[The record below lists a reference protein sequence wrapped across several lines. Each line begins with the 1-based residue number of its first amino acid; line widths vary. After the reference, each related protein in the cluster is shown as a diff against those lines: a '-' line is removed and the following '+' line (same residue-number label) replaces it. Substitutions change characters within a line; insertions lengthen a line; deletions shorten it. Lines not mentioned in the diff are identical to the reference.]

1 MTLSA
6 LLGRKNGPVIGGVQI
21 DVSLRETHSV
31 TKTISDSPVEV
42 GSDISDHV
50 KKSPD
55 EVSLDGM
62 LSNLPS
68 SLIARAE
75 LETSGDTA
83 EKRYADLLDLVNNAD
98 SFELITGLR
107 VYSNMVFTSFA
118 VERDNTSGEVIRFKA
133 TMREIEF
140 AQSETVEVAPSEV
153 DSGKVEPT
161 TDRGTKPK
169 KPAPPAAAAKS
180 SSVLSDL
187 TGGKAGASS
196 VANFLN
202 F

>member
-1 MTLSA
+1 MALSA
-6 LLGRKNGPVIGGVQI
+6 LLGRKNGPVIGGVQV
-21 DVSLRETHSV
+21 DVSLRETHSS

-55 EVSLDGM
+55 EVSIDGV
-62 LSNLPS
+62 LSDLPS
-68 SLIARAE
+68 SLISLAE
-75 LETSGDTA
+75 QEISGNTA
-83 EKRYADLLDLVNNAD
+83 EKRYAELLDLVSNAD
-98 SFELITGLR
+98 SFELVTGLR
-107 VYSNMVFTSFA
+107 VYSNMVFTAFS
-118 VERDNTSGEVIRFKA
+118 VDRDNSSGGVIRFKA

-140 AQSETVEVAPSEV
+140 AQSETVEVQPNEV
-153 DSGKVEPT
+153 DAGKVEPT

-169 KPAPPAAAAKS
+169 TPAPPAAAAKS

-187 TGGKAGASS
+187 TGGRQGASS
-196 VANFLN
+196 VAGFLN